1 MASPRAAEFRAGVLA
16 LAPMLLGVVPFGLI
30 YGVLATSAG
39 MPAWLAVAMSA
50 IVFGGASQMI
60 LVQLWAGG
68 APALVIAATVSMV
81 NLRHALYSAS
91 IAPALAHLPRRWK
104 WLIAYLLTDE
114 AFAAMNRRVVNARS
128 NANSGTEETTYR
140 HWYFLGAGVAL
151 WTSWQASTIV
161 GVMLGAQVPTT
172 WPLDFFLPLT
182 FIAIVVPS
190 LRTRAQLAA
199 ALTGA
204 ALAVAWTGWPHKLGL
219 MGAACVGIAIGA
231 IVERLLT
238 RPKTEAAA

>member
-50 IVFGGASQMI
+50 VVFGGASQMI

-114 AFAAMNRRVVNARS
+114 AFAAMNRRVANARPG
-128 NANSGTEETTYR
+128 AEEAGCR
-140 HWYFLGAGVAL
+140 PWYFL
-151 WTSWQASTIV
+151 
-161 GVMLGAQVPTT
+161 
-172 WPLDFFLPLT
+172 
-182 FIAIVVPS
+182 
-190 LRTRAQLAA
+190 
-199 ALTGA
+199 
-204 ALAVAWTGWPHKLGL
+204 
-219 MGAACVGIAIGA
+219 
-231 IVERLLT
+231 
-238 RPKTEAAA
+238 

>member
-1 MASPRAAEFRAGVLA
+1 MASARTAEFRAGVLA

-114 AFAAMNRRVVNARS
+114 AFAAMNRRMVNARP
-128 NANSGTEETTYR
+128 GDEEAPPHR
-140 HWYFLGAGVAL
+140 HWFFLGAGVAL

-161 GVMLGAQVPTT
+161 GVVLGARVPAD

-199 ALTGA
+199 ALAGA
-204 ALAVAWTGWPHKLGL
+204 ALAVAWRGWPHKLGL
-219 MGAACVGIAIGA
+219 MSAACAGIAVGA
-231 IVERLLT
+231 IVERLVAGRADKGT
-238 RPKTEAAA
+238 TA

>member
-50 IVFGGASQMI
+50 VVFGGASQMI

-114 AFAAMNRRVVNARS
+114 AFAAMNRRVASARPG
-128 NANSGTEETTYR
+128 AEEAACR

-151 WTSWQASTIV
+151 WTSWQTSTIV
-161 GVMLGAQVPTT
+161 GVLLGKQVPTAL
-172 WPLDFFLPLT
+172 PLDFFLPLT

-199 ALTGA
+199 ALAGA
-204 ALAVAWTGWPHKLGL
+204 ALAVAWTSWPHKLGL
-219 MGAACVGIAIGA
+219 MGAACVGIAVGA
-231 IVERLLT
+231 IVERLLAKHPGKGAT
-238 RPKTEAAA
+238 A

>member
-1 MASPRAAEFRAGVLA
+1 MAHARAAEFRAGVLA

-114 AFAAMNRRVVNARS
+114 AFAAMNRRVVNTRQGAED
-128 NANSGTEETTYR
+128 AAYR
-140 HWYFLGAGVAL
+140 HWYFLGCGLTLWGCWQLSTAL
-151 WTSWQASTIV
+151 GIAF
-161 GVMLGAQVPTT
+161 GARIPPE
-172 WPLDFFLPLT
+172 WDIDFAVPLT
-182 FIAIVVPS
+182 FIALLTLLVKE
-190 LRTRAQLAA
+190 RAGQAA
-199 ALTGA
+199 ALVA
-204 ALAVAWTGWPHKLGL
+204 ALAVLALAALPYRLGL
-219 MGAACVGIAIGA
+219 VLAIVLGLLAGAAVARRG
-231 IVERLLT
+231 
-238 RPKTEAAA
+238 EARR

>member
-1 MASPRAAEFRAGVLA
+1 MAASRAAEFRAGVLT
-16 LAPMLLGVVPFGLI
+16 LAPMLVGVVPFGLI
-30 YGVLATSAG
+30 YGVLATAAG
-39 MPAWLAVAMSA
+39 MPAWLAVAMST

-68 APALVIAATVSMV
+68 APALVMAATVSMV

-91 IAPALAHLPRRWK
+91 IAPALVHLPRRWK

-114 AFAAMNRRVVNARS
+114 TFAAMNRRVVNAQPD
-128 NANSGTEETTYR
+128 AQEATHR
-140 HWYFLGAGVAL
+140 HWFFLGAGVAL

-161 GVMLGAQVPTT
+161 GVALGAKVPAT

-219 MGAACVGIAIGA
+219 MGAACAGIAVGA
-231 IVERLLT
+231 IVERLIAGGT
-238 RPKTEAAA
+238 GKGATA

>member
-1 MASPRAAEFRAGVLA
+1 MPAATSALGARWRDGAGGADPGRCCRIVVLLESAHRAVEFRAGMLA

-39 MPAWLAVAMSA
+39 MPAWLAVVMSA

-114 AFAAMNRRVVNARS
+114 AFAGRPTVLSHRMQHSHRS
-128 NANSGTEETTYR
+128 TRDADR
-140 HWYFLGAGVAL
+140 HAHRGAG
-151 WTSWQASTIV
+151 
-161 GVMLGAQVPTT
+161 
-172 WPLDFFLPLT
+172 
-182 FIAIVVPS
+182 AIRTPPK
-190 LRTRAQLAA
+190 LRTRVDGL
-199 ALTGA
+199 GA
-204 ALAVAWTGWPHKLGL
+204 
-219 MGAACVGIAIGA
+219 
-231 IVERLLT
+231 VEHDRLRSADGHARGHLVDRT
-238 RPKTEAAA
+238 SW

>member
-1 MASPRAAEFRAGVLA
+1 
-16 LAPMLLGVVPFGLI
+16 MLLGVVPFGLI

>member
-1 MASPRAAEFRAGVLA
+1 
-16 LAPMLLGVVPFGLI
+16 
-30 YGVLATSAG
+30 
-39 MPAWLAVAMSA
+39 
-50 IVFGGASQMI
+50 
-60 LVQLWAGG
+60 
-68 APALVIAATVSMV
+68 VIAATVSMV

-114 AFAAMNRRVVNARS
+114 AFAAMNRRVVGSRP
-128 NANSGTEETTYR
+128 GTEEATYR

-161 GVMLGAQVPTT
+161 GVVLGAQVPST

-182 FIAIVVPS
+182 FIAIVVPA

-219 MGAACVGIAIGA
+219 MSAACVGIAIGA
-231 IVERLLT
+231 LVERLVN
-238 RPKTEAAA
+238 RPNKEAAA

>member
-1 MASPRAAEFRAGVLA
+1 MASPRAVEFRAGMLA
-16 LAPMLLGVVPFGLI
+16 LAPMLLGVVPFGMI

-60 LVQLWAGG
+60 LVQLWTGG

-114 AFAAMNRRVVNARS
+114 AFAAMNRRVVTAQPGS
-128 NANSGTEETTYR
+128 AEAAYR

-151 WTSWQASTIV
+151 WSSWQGSTIV
-161 GVMLGAQVPTT
+161 GVVLGAQVPTS

-182 FIAIVVPS
+182 FIAIVVPA

-219 MGAACVGIAIGA
+219 MSAACVGIAAGA
-231 IVERLLT
+231 LVERLLA
-238 RPKTEAAA
+238 RPSDKGAAA

>member
-1 MASPRAAEFRAGVLA
+1 
-16 LAPMLLGVVPFGLI
+16 MLLGVVPFGLI

-128 NANSGTEETTYR
+128 NANSGAEETAYR
-140 HWYFLGAGVAL
+140 HWY
-151 WTSWQASTIV
+151 
-161 GVMLGAQVPTT
+161 
-172 WPLDFFLPLT
+172 FLPLT

-219 MGAACVGIAIGA
+219 MSAACVGIAIGA
-231 IVERLLT
+231 IVERLLN
-238 RPKTEAAA
+238 RPKTEAAV

>member
-1 MASPRAAEFRAGVLA
+1 MSSPRAAEFRAGALA

-114 AFAAMNRRVVNARS
+114 AFAAMNRRVVSARPGS
-128 NANSGTEETTYR
+128 EEATYR

-151 WTSWQASTIV
+151 WSSWQASTLI
-161 GVMLGAQVPTT
+161 GVL
-172 WPLDFFLPLT
+172 L
-182 FIAIVVPS
+182 
-190 LRTRAQLAA
+190 
-199 ALTGA
+199 
-204 ALAVAWTGWPHKLGL
+204 
-219 MGAACVGIAIGA
+219 GIAIGA
-231 IVERLLT
+231 IVERLLAK
-238 RPKTEAAA
+238 PSAPSDKEASA

>member
-50 IVFGGASQMI
+50 VVFGGASQMI

-114 AFAAMNRRVVNARS
+114 AFAAMNRRVASARPG
-128 NANSGTEETTYR
+128 AEEAACR

-151 WTSWQASTIV
+151 WTSWQTSTIV
-161 GVMLGAQVPTT
+161 GVLLGKQVPTAL
-172 WPLDFFLPLT
+172 PLDFFLPLT

-199 ALTGA
+199 ALAGA
-204 ALAVAWTGWPHKLGL
+204 ALAVAWTGWPPKLGL
-219 MGAACVGIAIGA
+219 MGAACVGIAVGA
-231 IVERLLT
+231 IVERLLAKHADKGAT
-238 RPKTEAAA
+238 A

>member
-30 YGVLATSAG
+30 YGVLATAAG
-39 MPAWLAVAMSA
+39 MPVWLAVAMSA

-91 IAPALAHLPRRWK
+91 IAPTLVHLPRRWK

-114 AFAAMNRRVVNARS
+114 AFAAMNRRVVNARPGGEQT
-128 NANSGTEETTYR
+128 AYR

-151 WTSWQASTIV
+151 WASWQASTII
-161 GVMLGAQVPTT
+161 GVVLGAQVPTT

-219 MGAACVGIAIGA
+219 MSAACVGIAIGA
-231 IVERLLT
+231 TIERLVARRADKGAT
-238 RPKTEAAA
+238 A